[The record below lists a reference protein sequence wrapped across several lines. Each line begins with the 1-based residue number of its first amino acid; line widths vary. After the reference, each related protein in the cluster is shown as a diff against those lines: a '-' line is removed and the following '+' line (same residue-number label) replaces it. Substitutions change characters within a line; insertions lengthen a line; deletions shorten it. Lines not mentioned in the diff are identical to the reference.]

1 MKKNFLLLIILLC
14 LNNAALFGQNSKS
27 KKTTSDTRIIKVDY
41 NNEKG
46 ILNTMFKECI
56 GAGRAN
62 EGLRA
67 DWQQQL
73 AMVKKDCDF
82 KYIQFMT
89 VIIRQHI
96 FFKK

>member
-1 MKKNFLLLIILLC
+1 MRLKCLCFLLYAMLTTIP
-14 LNNAALFGQNSKS
+14 ALSQN
-27 KKTTSDTRIIKVDY
+27 REINVDF

-46 ILNTMFKECI
+46 TLNTMYKECI

-73 AMVKKDCDF
+73 VSVKNHCG
-82 KYIQFMT
+82 
-89 VIIRQHI
+89 
-96 FFKK
+96 FKKSNLSCFLA